1 MINYGRFAKEVDPAG
16 PIGWRLAVWGVCLL
30 GAGIALTFAVSI
42 TQDHGSASH
51 HGPNPWDLVFCLPI
65 WIGLVLETLA
75 VLLGLAGVAGM
86 RRGNLQKQAWMS
98 LALGAACWGGLFV
111 WDALAPE
118 DRRRTMAEI
127 KSNGK
132 NMYTAVFADAVDAH
146 AVGFPRS
153 DAHSNATDY
162 VLALAAG
169 ETRIVPAGPDY
180 FSCPGM
186 RSAESWEAFGP
197 EHCGWSFVADLDE
210 STPAGIPFA
219 ISSNV
224 RGDTLADLRGRIGD
238 TIDPGHPMG
247 TRFVVVAYH
256 GGQSRILTR
265 RDKWE
270 EALIDLGEFA
280 DQPILRP

>member
-1 MINYGRFAKEVDPAG
+1 MDNDGVSTRETDRAGRDGLTLGVMGLAFLTVGVLMLVAHVQAGGLIVLGGLGFAILSVG
-16 PIGWRLAVWGVCLL
+16 LGLL
-30 GAGIALTFAVSI
+30 GIAT
-42 TQDHGSASH
+42 T
-51 HGPNPWDLVFCLPI
+51 
-65 WIGLVLETLA
+65 
-75 VLLGLAGVAGM
+75 
-86 RRGNLQKQAWMS
+86 RRGDRRRVAWMS
-98 LALGAACWGGLFV
+98 LALGVAILVGVVVVVQWVSYEVHQAF
-111 WDALAPE
+111 
-118 DRRRTMAEI
+118 MAEI

-224 RGDTLADLRGRIGD
+224 RGDTLADLKGRIGD
-238 TIDPGHPMG
+238 TTDPGHPMG

-256 GGQSRILTR
+256 GGQIRILTR